1 MLRRITG
8 ALIVSTALGLSV
20 TAVASAATP
29 SASTGTA
36 TAITQTT
43 AVLHGHVDPH
53 GVDTDFAFDAGPT
66 VAYGTTT
73 LSRSAGAGT
82 AARAVAESVTGL
94 EPGTVYHYRI
104 TAVSATGTVYGADAT
119 FRTTGS
125 PPSAVDTGP
134 AVNVRKTVATPTG
147 AIDPNG
153 SATPWAIQ
161 YGLTPAYGLQSFVQT
176 AIPAGFTAVPVS
188 LPLAGLA
195 PATLFHFRVVAYHGA
210 LPTYGADATF
220 FTEPDHAPSPN
231 MTTKTTPGSDRRSPY
246 RYTTSG
252 SLRGGTYIP
261 AANRCTGTVGIRYYN
276 GKRQLA
282 YAVAG
287 VSSDCTFST
296 QVTIRRTGSKGSVGL
311 RVTIFH
317 RGNGYLAG
325 QSKTDHVTAGR

>member
-8 ALIVSTALGLSV
+8 ALVASAALGLSV
-20 TAVASAATP
+20 TAVAAAATP

-43 AVLHGHVDPH
+43 AVLHGHVNPH

-66 VAYGTTT
+66 IAYGTTT
-73 LSRSAGAGT
+73 LSRSAGSGT
-82 AARAVAESVTGL
+82 KPQAVAESVTGL

-104 TAVSATGTVYGADAT
+104 TAVSATGTVYGQDAT
-119 FRTTGS
+119 FKTTGS

-134 AVNVRKTVATPTG
+134 AVNVRKTIATPTG

-153 SATPWAIQ
+153 LATTWTIQ
-161 YGLTPAYGLQSFVQT
+161 YGLTPSYGLQAFVQ
-176 AIPAGFTAVPVS
+176 APIPAGFTAVPVS

-195 PATLFHFRVVAYHGA
+195 PATLFHYRVVAYHGA
-210 LPTYGADATF
+210 IATYGGDATF

-231 MTTKTTPGSDRRSPY
+231 MTTKTTPSSDRRAPF
-246 RYTTSG
+246 RFTTSG
-252 SLRGGTYIP
+252 TLKGGTYIP

-276 GKRQLA
+276 GRRQLA

-287 VSSDCTFST
+287 VSSDCTFSA
-296 QVTIRRTGSKGSVGL
+296 QVTIRKTGAKGSVPL

-325 QSKTDHVTAGR
+325 QSKTDHVSAGR